1 MSRSGALLAA
11 AIGAAAIVAACSGL
25 AGGAE
30 GDDAQARLWNDVA
43 LREWALPVAGLGVRP
58 DFVAPDDYY
67 ARAVDDLRTYPVYH
81 PSREPAGYRAALVA
95 RGPQKLIPDPAALV
109 TDADWIEAGKRVFEE
124 LDTIA
129 TRTDDPEVIAHFTDA
144 AAIDRARDA
153 KHDVVDADGVM
164 LGYRWVVD
172 HDGALKLSLGSCAD
186 CHTHI
191 LPDGS
196 LLFGGPSNA
205 NLAPTAAVG
214 KLLAPLAPLPP
225 GEQLWMDHG
234 VPWRADDPH
243 APLRAA
249 DEAAIGALLGGEHGQ
264 PPGTTVARVHG
275 SPFFTTR
282 NADLRGVRH
291 RRFLDA
297 TASHRNRG
305 PDDLARYAIL
315 VEFADL
321 GAFGPHRMFPAA
333 ELAKQQA
340 RRRPSDAAM
349 RALGRYLWSLDPP
362 PSPQPVDDRARRG
375 QAVFEAEGCGRCH
388 RPPHYTHDQL
398 VAVPGFDPA
407 AAAAMGVPVMD
418 RTVDTDP
425 GLALRTRKGTGFYR
439 VPSLRGLWY
448 RDLLEHSG
456 SIRTLEDWFDPRR
469 LDADYVPTGWRGPG
483 VRKRA
488 VPGHEFG
495 LDLPADD
502 KAALIAF
509 LRTL

>member
-1 MSRSGALLAA
+1 MSRPALWAACAVGA
-11 AIGAAAIVAACSGL
+11 VAACTGL
-25 AGGAE
+25 GRGPGDGGDE
-30 GDDAQARLWNDVA
+30 PLWNDAA

-58 DFVAPDDYY
+58 DFVAPADYY

-81 PSREPAGYRAALVA
+81 PGREPAGYRAALVA
-95 RGPQKLIPDPAALV
+95 RGPQRLIPDPTALV
-109 TDADWIEAGKRVFEE
+109 TDADWIAAGARVFEE

-144 AAIDRARDA
+144 AAFDRARDA
-153 KHDVVDADGVM
+153 RHDVVNKDGIV

-172 HDGALKLSLGSCAD
+172 HDGRLKLSLGTCAD

-196 LLFGGPSNA
+196 LLLGAPSNA
-205 NLAPTAAVG
+205 NLAPTAAAAR
-214 KLLAPLAPLPP
+214 LLAPLAPLPA

-243 APLRAA
+243 APLRDAS
-249 DEAAIGALLGGEHGQ
+249 EERLGALLGGEHGQ
-264 PPGTTVARVHG
+264 PTGTTVSRVNG

-282 NADLRGVRH
+282 NADLHGVRH

-297 TASHRNRG
+297 TASHQNRS

-315 VEFADL
+315 VEYADL
-321 GAFGPHRMFPAA
+321 GQFGPHRMFPPA
-333 ELAKQQA
+333 ELARQQA

-349 RALGRYLWSLDPP
+349 RALARYLWSLEPP
-362 PSPQPVDDRARRG
+362 PSPHPFDDRARRG
-375 QAVFEAEGCGRCH
+375 KDVFEAEGCGRCH

-407 AAAAMGVPVMD
+407 PAAAMGLPVMD
-418 RTVDTDP
+418 RAVDTDP

-456 SIRTLEDWFDPRR
+456 SIRTLEDWFDARR
-469 LDADYVPTGWRGPG
+469 LEADYVPTGWRGPG
-483 VRKRA
+483 VERRA

-495 LDLPADD
+495 LDLSADD
-502 KAALIAF
+502 KTALIAF